1 MKTSIALAIAII
13 ICAISVVPV
22 HAADSTKKASAY
34 DTYTCDELTTLDF
47 QSVGPVVYYVAG
59 HYDAKHDIW
68 TDYGYKS
75 KTVTADTG
83 NVVIPVED
91 VYAYCL
97 KNPKDTVVSA
107 LTKQKH

>member
-1 MKTSIALAIAII
+1 MRTAIKLTVAAIACAALATPAF
-13 ICAISVVPV
+13 
-22 HAADSTKKASAY
+22 AADSQKKVSSY
-34 DTYTCDELTTLDF
+34 EGYTCDELTTLDF

-75 KTVTADTG
+75 KSITADTG

-97 KNPKDTVVSA
+97 KNPKDTVVNA